1 MSRYFREWH
10 DKATNDYDS
19 LTDQEKKEWK
29 DWQAMQDQEGAFLEQ
44 EYLVNQDVPRGTLE
58 IGQRCRIKNT
68 TIFGAYYGPAK
79 NGKSMFYD
87 DELGRVYA
95 VDTYKLVEVNHE

>member
-1 MSRYFREWH
+1 MSRYFIEWH
-10 DKATNDYDS
+10 DKATNDFDS

-44 EYLVNQDVPRGTLE
+44 EYLANQDVPRGTLE

-68 TIFGAYYGPAK
+68 TFFGAYYGPSK
-79 NGKSMFYD
+79 NNKSWFYD
-87 DELGRVYA
+87 EELG
-95 VDTYKLVEVNHE
+95 KMVEVKNNKLIEVDYE